1 MPLDTTK
8 FAELVRRRWTVS
20 LILTAIMLVI
30 YYGFVL
36 ILAFDK
42 QLLSDKIGGG
52 SMTLW
57 IPVGLGVILSAW
69 VLTGVYVAWANKTY
83 DRLVR
88 EIKAGMKDES

>member
-1 MPLDTTK
+1 MPLDKEK
-8 FAELVRRRWTVS
+8 FQELVKRRWTVS
-20 LILTAIMLVI
+20 LILTAIMLGI

-42 QLLSDKIGGG
+42 QLLSGKIAGG

-69 VLTGVYVAWANKTY
+69 VLTGIYVAWANGTY

>member
-1 MPLDTTK
+1 MQLDKVK
-8 FAELVRRRWTVS
+8 FDELVRRRWTVS
-20 LILTAIMLVI
+20 LILTAIMLAI

-42 QLLSDKIGGG
+42 ELLSGKLAGG

-57 IPVGLGVILSAW
+57 IPVGIAVILIAW
-69 VLTGVYVAWANKTY
+69 VLTGIYVFWANSTY

-88 EIKAGMKDES
+88 EIKAGMRD

>member
-1 MPLDTTK
+1 MQLDKVK
-8 FAELVRRRWTVS
+8 FDELVRRRWTVS
-20 LILTAIMLVI
+20 LILTAIMLAI

-42 QLLSDKIGGG
+42 ELLSGKLAGG

-57 IPVGLGVILSAW
+57 IPVGLAVILIAW
-69 VLTGVYVAWANKTY
+69 VLTGIYVFWANRTY

-88 EIKAGMKDES
+88 EIKAGMRD

>member
-1 MPLDTTK
+1 MQLDKVK
-8 FAELVRRRWTVS
+8 FDELVRRRWTVS
-20 LILTAIMLVI
+20 LILTAIMLAI

-42 QLLSDKIGGG
+42 ELLSGKLADG

-57 IPVGLGVILSAW
+57 IPVGLAVILIAW
-69 VLTGVYVAWANKTY
+69 VLTGIYVFWANSTY

-88 EIKAGMKDES
+88 EIKAGMRD